1 MTNHPIRRCH
11 CLEVYQRA
19 GEVDGLDM
27 AVSVKSWPPVLVR
40 GLVCSRRHSQESIHL
55 DRNIFNSNIS
65 SGSIASVGGIHFF
78 LPPRPK
84 LASHNI
90 SFHLNHFF
98 WPNFS
103 SPCVPHLTRT
113 DKFPEKKNS
122 YSRVPGS
129 IGLFG
134 KLTICVM
141 ELDTSWCSWGGGA
154 KSLDFTAQPL
164 EMSPLLDEWMTQSA
178 GYTLLISAIPTILF
192 PRHIPSH
199 EEAFLIPLISISL
212 SVRNEEKRGIRV
224 ARRVDCDK

>member
-1 MTNHPIRRCH
+1 
-11 CLEVYQRA
+11 
-19 GEVDGLDM
+19 
-27 AVSVKSWPPVLVR
+27 
-40 GLVCSRRHSQESIHL
+40 
-55 DRNIFNSNIS
+55 
-65 SGSIASVGGIHFF
+65 
-78 LPPRPK
+78 
-84 LASHNI
+84 
-90 SFHLNHFF
+90 
-98 WPNFS
+98 
-103 SPCVPHLTRT
+103 
-113 DKFPEKKNS
+113 
-122 YSRVPGS
+122 
-129 IGLFG
+129 
-134 KLTICVM
+134 M